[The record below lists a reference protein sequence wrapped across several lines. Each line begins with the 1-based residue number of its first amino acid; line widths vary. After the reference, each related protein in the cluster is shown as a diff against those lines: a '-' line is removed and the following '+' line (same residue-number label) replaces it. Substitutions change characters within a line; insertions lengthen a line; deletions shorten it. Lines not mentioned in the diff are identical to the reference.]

1 MEHNN
6 KELSGKWILVIQ
18 TSIKLEIS
26 IHWNIFFSLKSP
38 AFLPNISKL
47 KTNMFVKYVSCEKT
61 WPDNLYNYNWSY
73 RPFAFL
79 KLLWGVSDWTFKIS
93 LRARKVTPMA
103 YHRSHLTDLDEFL
116 PFQGP
121 QNTLRDFPH
130 VSVVKNLLA
139 KWEIWIRYLD
149 QEYALEKEMA
159 THSSI
164 FPGKSRGQAGRLQSI
179 GSQKKLDMTLATK

>member
-1 MEHNN
+1 MNQLNFTLMEHNN

-47 KTNMFVKYVSCEKT
+47 KTNMFVKYVQCQKT

-93 LRARKVTPMA
+93 LRARKLMPMA
-103 YHRSHLTDLDEFL
+103 YHRSHLTDLGEFL

-121 QNTLRDFPH
+121 QNTLKFLY
-130 VSVVKNLLA
+130 LLV
-139 KWEIWIRYLD
+139 R
-149 QEYALEKEMA
+149 
-159 THSSI
+159 
-164 FPGKSRGQAGRLQSI
+164 
-179 GSQKKLDMTLATK
+179 